1 MVQQQPPIV
10 ARPLESDA
18 TRKETK
24 QEDDEI
30 LRQPRSTQVR
40 IFIWSLL
47 ASSTSHWEAL
57 VRALSQI

>member
-18 TRKETK
+18 TREETK

-30 LRQPRSTQVR
+30 LRQP
-40 IFIWSLL
+40 
-47 ASSTSHWEAL
+47 
-57 VRALSQI
+57 